1 MGFFMTVV
9 KVIKSLTRR
18 EDKAEE
24 RKKLKGGTEERQK
37 AEEVRCCYSAWQIA
51 QERGLCLSCVS
62 RWEGKGKRST
72 SQGDQEISE
81 DVVCRQAPR
90 FFDKMCLFPGSDSFL
105 QQIFCT

>member
-37 AEEVRCCYSAWQIA
+37 AEEVRYCYSTWQIT

-62 RWEGKGKRST
+62 RWEGKGKQEQST
-72 SQGDQEISE
+72 SQEI
-81 DVVCRQAPR
+81 RRYQR
-90 FFDKMCLFPGSDSFL
+90 M
-105 QQIFCT
+105 